1 MSNIQHLQFKE
12 FAEDADVH
20 GVKQL
25 TRADNGLVSSH
36 LLYPLYY
43 QLEKKTSFHNF
54 YGQWSSQLIINIL
67 PWVSEHSMLQQIVY
81 MYSNRNVFYYYH
93 QCCKNWYWPIVDP
106 EKFALNLGIIF
117 KTVFIYIKCIVISG

>member
-1 MSNIQHLQFKE
+1 MGSCCQGSLSSLLTDMSNIQHLQFKE

-54 YGQWSSQLIINIL
+54 YGSQLAD
-67 PWVSEHSMLQQIVY
+67 HK
-81 MYSNRNVFYYYH
+81 H
-93 QCCKNWYWPIVDP
+93 
-106 EKFALNLGIIF
+106 FALNFRAQYAPTNSLH
-117 KTVFIYIKCIVISG
+117 V